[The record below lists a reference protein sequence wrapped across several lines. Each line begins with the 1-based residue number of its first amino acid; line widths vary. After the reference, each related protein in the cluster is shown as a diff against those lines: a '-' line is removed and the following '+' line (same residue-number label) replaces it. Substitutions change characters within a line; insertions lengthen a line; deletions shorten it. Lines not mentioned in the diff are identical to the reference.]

1 MSLDNSLSL
10 DQAVPKDSKYLTKDE
25 VGEQGKNLTI
35 NNVSR
40 EELESDHGAEVKT
53 VLHFTDGKPMV
64 LNQTNKEL
72 LKVVLK
78 AATVGDL
85 MGKTVNVFNDPT
97 VSFGGRVT
105 GGIRIRKAIPGSD
118 PAPND
123 NIPF

>member
-1 MSLDNSLSL
+1 MSLANDMPL
-10 DQAVPKDSKYLTKDE
+10 DQAVPKESKYLTKDE
-25 VGEQGKNLTI
+25 VGEVGKNLTI
-35 NNVSR
+35 NNLTR
-40 EELESDHGAEVKT
+40 EEMDTDNNKSEVKT
-53 VLHFTDGKPMV
+53 VLHFTEGKPMV

-78 AATVGDL
+78 ANTVGDL

-105 GGIRIRKAIPGSD
+105 GGLRIRAAVDKP
-118 PAPND
+118 PED

>member
-1 MSLDNSLSL
+1 MSLANDMPL
-10 DQAVPKDSKYLTKDE
+10 DQAVPKESEYLTKDE
-25 VGEQGKNLTI
+25 VGEVGKNLTI
-35 NNVSR
+35 NNLTR
-40 EELESDHGAEVKT
+40 EEMDTDNNKSEVKT
-53 VLHFTDGKPMV
+53 VLHFTEGKPMV

-78 AATVGDL
+78 ANTVGDL

-105 GGIRIRKAIPGSD
+105 GGLRIRAAVDKP
-118 PAPND
+118 PED